1 MRNVIS
7 SFLYKEKSEKF
18 FSLALMAV
26 IALGILYRTRHFFAG
41 RSLWLDEAMIALD
54 ILQLSFWELTQ
65 QPLPYE
71 QGAPIGFLFF
81 VKATTLLLGDSEYA
95 FRLYSFLTS
104 CASLFLIAILAKR
117 YLNKTGALFAV
128 ALFAS
133 SPSLIYFSAET
144 KQYMGDVVA
153 TLLILVLF
161 NRQYEKV
168 FSRHKIIFFSII
180 NITIL
185 WFSHPVVFVV
195 AAVSLILVLYYFRQR
210 DKEALIFAILN
221 LVLSGISASLLY
233 WFHLRPLSGNTFLRS
248 FWEPAFVP
256 IPPTLQWFVRFWE
269 GIFRYPIE
277 LDANPTILFFLFL
290 GGIAF
295 LWYKKWQPG
304 LALFLVLIITFLAG
318 VAQKYPLANRMLLFS
333 IPIFF
338 LFFGAGLD
346 ALNSLLKPSKIL
358 SFLATLLLAVYILYF
373 PVSTSFSELQKP
385 RYREHI
391 RPSIRYLKNNLREDD
406 TIYIYYFA
414 EPAFLFY
421 VPKYH
426 LENSSYILGSGHQEQ
441 PNDYLV
447 EIDEL
452 EGRVWFI
459 FSHVYENSSVN
470 ERKFIVNYLNQTAS
484 KEQEFW
490 VPGTSVWLYLYEL
503 D

>member
-1 MRNVIS
+1 
-7 SFLYKEKSEKF
+7 
-18 FSLALMAV
+18 
-26 IALGILYRTRHFFAG
+26 
-41 RSLWLDEAMIALD
+41 
-54 ILQLSFWELTQ
+54 
-65 QPLPYE
+65 
-71 QGAPIGFLFF
+71 
-81 VKATTLLLGDSEYA
+81 
-95 FRLYSFLTS
+95 
-104 CASLFLIAILAKR
+104 
-117 YLNKTGALFAV
+117 
-128 ALFAS
+128 
-133 SPSLIYFSAET
+133 
-144 KQYMGDVVA
+144 
-153 TLLILVLF
+153 
-161 NRQYEKV
+161 
-168 FSRHKIIFFSII
+168 
-180 NITIL
+180 
-185 WFSHPVVFVV
+185 
-195 AAVSLILVLYYFRQR
+195 
-210 DKEALIFAILN
+210 
-221 LVLSGISASLLY
+221 
-233 WFHLRPLSGNTFLRS
+233 
-248 FWEPAFVP
+248 
-256 IPPTLQWFVRFWE
+256 
-269 GIFRYPIE
+269 
-277 LDANPTILFFLFL
+277 
-290 GGIAF
+290 
-295 LWYKKWQPG
+295 
-304 LALFLVLIITFLAG
+304 
-318 VAQKYPLANRMLLFS
+318 
-333 IPIFF
+333 
-338 LFFGAGLD
+338 LD